1 MKKKLT
7 IVVQP
12 ELVPG
17 ERIDHIFVWRS
28 HPRADRRECYMEP
41 TGRPNEWTGWWDP
54 TQLEADSRIY
64 VEVYVVD
71 EERAYYIFGSAYF
84 WLQTMCSGYRCT
96 APLKNVYLTDH
107 DNFELGS
114 VTVQSERSSNP
125 VANVPPEHS
134 LRLLGAS
141 KLFRDECDR
150 IAAMRAMHGVVV
162 PELHRLYY
170 EVFENST
177 QFPLP
182 VYMFFRMAKNDT
194 HDMSDAVVRY
204 LDSAQRCRGVTS
216 NWLSTQLP
224 GEQPNPLA
232 LDVVCDALCCVAYS
246 IPYQPDYAPMEE
258 DGRVEIDAYNDP
270 LQTGRG
276 DCEDFALLILRV
288 VLFMQHRWVPT
299 SRRDVAVQTLLR
311 DYVAAATMRTVNGA
325 SADGFGRELSG
336 HMNVTLYPIDWFNR
350 VCKVPI
356 QRNWETSRRNLPTL
370 FLEGT
375 ASMWAPLRFETP
387 EVVPRA
393 RKEAIKHLLKGRM
406 FHSKAP
412 IDASTDPFNFMRH
425 GGLIFVPDAPPGRE
439 QMHLCTKRASNVL
452 YGVSLEDEVSQSSK
466 VRIVAASPPDAQVL
480 RLLERVEHHLPP
492 LVGIRTADIDPPLM
506 RQLRGLPGWRASVEG
521 APVAHMYISVAR
533 AEEDGVS
540 FEFLQD
546 REFTAFAE
554 QLAPRVERVNILL
567 WPKK

>member
-7 IVVQP
+7 ITVQP
-12 ELVPG
+12 ELLPG

-28 HPRADRRECYMEP
+28 HPRIDMRECYVEP
-41 TGRPNEWTGWWDP
+41 TGRPNEWTGWWDT
-54 TQLEADSRIY
+54 TQLEDDSRIY
-64 VEVYVVD
+64 IEIYVVD
-71 EERAYYIFGSAYF
+71 EEHVYYIFGSAYF
-84 WLQTMCSGYRCT
+84 WTKTVCAGYQCT
-96 APLKNVYLTDH
+96 ASLKNVYLPNH
-107 DNFELGS
+107 DGLELG
-114 VTVQSERSSNP
+114 VVQFQSERVRDP
-125 VANVPPEHS
+125 VASVPPERS

-150 IAAMRAMHGVVV
+150 IGAQRTMDGVVV
-162 PELHRLYY
+162 PEMLRLYY
-170 EVFENST
+170 EVFQNST
-177 QFPLP
+177 EFPLP

-194 HDMSDAVVRY
+194 RDISDAVVHY
-204 LDSAQRCRGVTS
+204 LDSAQRCRGVTG
-216 NWLSTQLP
+216 NWLSNQLSAKDA
-224 GEQPNPLA
+224 NPLA

-288 VLFMQHRWVPT
+288 VLFVQHRWLPT

-311 DYVAAATMRTVNGA
+311 GYVAAATMRTVNGA

-336 HMNVTLYPIDWFNR
+336 HMNVTLYPTEWFND
-350 VCKVPI
+350 VCDVQI
-356 QRNWETSRRNLPTL
+356 RRGWKTTPRGLPTL

-387 EVVPRA
+387 DIVPRA
-393 RKEAIKHLLKGRM
+393 RKEAIEHYLKGRM

-425 GGLIFVPDAPPGRE
+425 GGLIFVPDAPSGQE
-439 QMHLCTKRASNVL
+439 QMHLCTKRAGNIM
-452 YGVSLEDEVSQSSK
+452 YGVSLQDEVNQSNK
-466 VRIVAASPPDAQVL
+466 VRIVAVSPADTKIL

-492 LVGIRTADIDPPLM
+492 LVDICTKNIDPPLM
-506 RQLRGLPGWRASVEG
+506 RKLRSLPGWRASVEG
-521 APVAHMYISVAR
+521 GPVSHMYISVAR

-540 FEFLQD
+540 FEFLRD
-546 REFTAFAE
+546 RAFTAFAE
-554 QLAPRVERVNILL
+554 QLAPRVERVNILF